1 MVKPPVW
8 ICPNIHTITWGL
20 LTRVIKSGII
30 DVNTWWLNRRLM
42 FVCKNLSCNFNIN
55 LVQTEG
61 NISDIS
67 LYSSREVLRHESCLR
82 SEENWEIWQI
92 MLSFVANIGHGP
104 NGECQPQMLW
114 QVLDWNV
121 PDRTRGLIFSC
132 REEYES
138 QSLFHYILVG
148 WESVVRMS
156 DISLLYCYAVW
167 CLLCMLDQLFRA
179 ILRCLRTEHRRLGC
193 Q

>member
-1 MVKPPVW
+1 
-8 ICPNIHTITWGL
+8 
-20 LTRVIKSGII
+20 
-30 DVNTWWLNRRLM
+30 M
-42 FVCKNLSCNFNIN
+42 FVWKNLSFHID
-55 LVQTEG
+55 VDKTVE
-61 NISDIS
+61 NISDITLLS
-67 LYSSREVLRHESCLR
+67 SSRDVLRHERSLR
-82 SEENWEIWQI
+82 LQKNWEIWQI
-92 MLSFVANIGHGP
+92 MFSFVANIGHGP

-121 PDRTRGLIFSC
+121 PGRTRGLIFSC

-148 WESVVRMS
+148 WELVVRVS
-156 DISLLYCYAVW
+156 DISLLYCYAV
-167 CLLCMLDQLFRA
+167 CMLDQLFRT